1 MDDDDLHGGNGKN
14 KPPPL
19 SSRPRRCYCCSGTTA
34 ATLLMFLLTNTISI
48 LLVTSGAGPSLLRR
62 YGSYS
67 KPAATIVRLWDGSA
81 ALHADLNA
89 TQAAL
94 AAGRA
99 DLADLHARVRTAN
112 ELLHTLLQAMQDHA
126 KQAELPATPTTN
138 GGWKRE
144 PAGELRLAVVGPH
157 HHEVTEPAAGEAV
170 FPVLG
175 HACVRVQDDLERY
188 MDYAPGG
195 ECPSDE
201 SLAHR
206 LMLSGC
212 EPLPRRRCRPR
223 SPKGYPQPLPLP
235 KSLWTTP
242 PDTTVV
248 WDAYACKNYSCLA
261 SSAAAAGGDGS
272 CFDLRRRGG
281 RGNNNSKQADDR
293 WTRDDGALSYSI
305 DSVLAARPNGTVRV
319 GVDLGGGSP
328 SGTFAAR
335 MLERAGATVLTAAV
349 NSGAP
354 FGSFVA
360 SRGLVP
366 LHVTAAHRLPLFD
379 GTMDIVHAGHE
390 LGGGCGG
397 GGGVMLEFAL
407 FDVYRVLRPGGLFWL
422 DHFVC
427 AAAQLNATFA
437 PMIDHVGFRKLRWN
451 TGRGKEKDQWYVSA
465 LLEKP
470 MA

>member
-1 MDDDDLHGGNGKN
+1 MDDDDLHGNGKN
-14 KPPPL
+14 KPLPPT
-19 SSRPRRCYCCSGTTA
+19 RRRCYCCSCTTA
-34 ATLLMFLLTNTISI
+34 ATLFMFLLTNAVS
-48 LLVTSGAGPSLLRR
+48 VAVVSSGAGSSLLRR
-62 YGSYS
+62 YGGGYR
-67 KPAATIVRLWDGSA
+67 PAATIVRLWDGSA

-112 ELLHTLLQAMQDHA
+112 ELLRTLLHAMRE
-126 KQAELPATPTTN
+126 ELSAT
-138 GGWKRE
+138 GGGEWKRE
-144 PAGELRLAVVGPH
+144 PAGELRLAVGVGPRH
-157 HHEVTEPAAGEAV
+157 HDVTEAAV
-170 FPVLG
+170 PVLG

-201 SLAHR
+201 QLAHR

-223 SPKGYPQPLPLP
+223 SPKGYPQPAALPR
-235 KSLWTTP
+235 SLWTTP

-248 WDAYACKNYSCLA
+248 WDAYACKSYSCLA
-261 SSAAAAGGDGS
+261 AARGNITGCGGDGDGGS
-272 CFDLRRRGG
+272 CFDLRRG
-281 RGNNNSKQADDR
+281 RGR
-293 WTRDDGALSYSI
+293 WARDDGALSYSI
-305 DSVLAARPNGTVRV
+305 DAVLRARPNGTVRV
-319 GVDLGGGSP
+319 GLDLGGGSP

-349 NSGAP
+349 DSGAP

-360 SRGLVP
+360 SRGLVA
-366 LHVTAAHRLPLFD
+366 LHVTPAHRLPLFD
-379 GTMDIVHAGHE
+379 GAMDIVHAGHG
-390 LGGGCGG
+390 LGAGD
-397 GGGVMLEFAL
+397 MLEFAL
-407 FDVYRVLRPGGLFWL
+407 YDVYRVLRPGGLFWL

-427 AAAQLNATFA
+427 AAVQLNATLA
-437 PMIDHVGFRKLRWN
+437 PMLDRVGFRKLRWN
-451 TGRGKEKDQWYVSA
+451 TGHRGKEKDQWYVSA

-470 MA
+470 MT

>member
-14 KPPPL
+14 KPPP
-19 SSRPRRCYCCSGTTA
+19 SSRRRRCYCCSGTTA
-34 ATLLMFLLTNTISI
+34 ATLLMFLLTNAVS
-48 LLVTSGAGPSLLRR
+48 VAVVSSGAGPSLLRR
-62 YGSYS
+62 YSGGGYR
-67 KPAATIVRLWDGSA
+67 PAATIVRLWDGSA

-112 ELLHTLLQAMQDHA
+112 ELLQTLLRAMQDHGGRD
-126 KQAELPATPTTN
+126 LPATPD

-144 PAGELRLAVVGPH
+144 PAGELSLAVAPH
-157 HHEVTEPAAGEAV
+157 HKVGVAGTGEAV

-175 HACVRVQDDLERY
+175 HACVRVQDDVERY

-195 ECPSDE
+195 ECPSDDP
-201 SLAHR
+201 LAHS

-223 SPKGYPQPLPLP
+223 SPKGFPQPLPLP
-235 KSLWTTP
+235 RSLWTTP

-261 SSAAAAGGDGS
+261 AAARGGGISGCGGDGGGGA
-272 CFDLRRRGG
+272 CFDLRRG
-281 RGNNNSKQADDR
+281 RGNKQADR
-293 WTRDDGALSYSI
+293 WARDDGALSYSI
-305 DSVLAARPNGTVRV
+305 DAVLAARPNGTVRI
-319 GVDLGGGSP
+319 GLDLGGGSP
-328 SGTFAAR
+328 TGTFAAR
-335 MLERAGATVLTAAV
+335 MLERARVTVLTAAV

-379 GTMDIVHAGHE
+379 GTMDIVHAGRE
-390 LGGGCGG
+390 LGG

-407 FDVYRVLRPGGLFWL
+407 YDVYRVLRPGGLFWL

-427 AAAQLNATFA
+427 AAAQLNATFV
-437 PMIDHVGFRKLRWN
+437 PMLDRVGFRKLRWN
-451 TGRGKEKDQWYVSA
+451 TARRKEKGQWYVSA